1 MKRILFILLGLLPLL
16 GWAQPKSTAPLSPAE
31 SKARLQQLGDSL
43 RKYDYFENFDRFGWS
58 VVGICSN
65 KNAKSHFPDRYGI
78 INDYGQVILPC
89 EFSDI
94 RFQEHSDLIM
104 VMKDEKAGFMNRQLK
119 WVIPPKYNGEF
130 WTVFEGYDYF
140 EYGLTVAADADWN
153 YGVVDSTGR
162 EIVPCRYKEVNIV
175 GPDFFVVEDDHYG
188 AINRNGDTVIPFV
201 YKSLCPLY
209 ASDGRYFVVK
219 NQDKYGVISNTGQ
232 EIIPCI
238 YERVGDSKKGYFALK
253 QAGKWGVMDS
263 VGRIILPFENDVLY
277 LDLLDG
283 ADMIGMRTKDGRIRL
298 IGKKWE
304 ATFNPSNDYLIS
316 KSGEYVAVINYENY
330 EGEGC
335 MIYDRNGKIVDT
347 FEKFVRDETDLV
359 DGFTMI
365 SVKRNGKWGFVNP
378 DFQLIVPCQYDAP
391 VTGFRGYGNVK
402 TSKGLTALIDEQ
414 GQQFVSGPYRFISSP
429 TVNGWFMAGGY
440 PPDSWIGITGFIDRY
455 GNTTF
460 TEEEM
465 RQIEQWHNEEQ
476 RSRR

>member
-16 GWAQPKSTAPLSPAE
+16 GWAQLKSTAPLSPAD

-58 VVGICSN
+58 VVGIRSN
-65 KNAKSHFPDRYGI
+65 KNAKSQFPDRYGI

-89 EFSDI
+89 EYSDI

-104 VMKDEKAGFMNRQLK
+104 VMKDEKAGFMNRQLE

-130 WTVFEGYDYF
+130 WADMDRDDFF
-140 EYGLTVAADADWN
+140 EYGMIVAANLDGF

-162 EIVPCRYKEVNIV
+162 TILPCRYKEVNIV

-201 YKSLCPLY
+201 YQSLRPLY
-209 ASDGRYFVVK
+209 ASDGRYFEVK

-359 DGFTMI
+359 DGITMI
-365 SVKRNGKWGFVNP
+365 PVKRNGKWGFVNP
-378 DFQLIVPCQYDAP
+378 DFQLIVPCIYDAP
-391 VTGFRGYGNVK
+391 AEGWAGYGYVN
-402 TSKGLTALIDEQ
+402 TGDGLTTLIDEQ

-429 TVNGWFMAGGY
+429 TVNGWFNAGGY
-440 PPDSWIGITGFIDRY
+440 PPDSWNGITGFIDRY

>member
-1 MKRILFILLGLLPLL
+1 MKRFFFTLLCLLPLL
-16 GWAQPKSTAPLSPAE
+16 VWAQPKSTVPLSPAE

-58 VVGICSN
+58 VVGIRSN
-65 KNAKSHFPDRYGI
+65 KNAKSQFPDRYGI

-89 EFSDI
+89 EYSDI
-94 RFQEHSDLIM
+94 RFQEHSDLMM
-104 VMKDEKAGFMNRQLK
+104 VIKGEKAGFMNRQLK

-140 EYGLTVAADADWN
+140 EDGLTVAADADWN

-201 YKSLCPLY
+201 YKSLRPLY
-209 ASDGRYFVVK
+209 ASDGRYFEVK

-359 DGFTMI
+359 DGITMI
-365 SVKRNGKWGFVNP
+365 PVKRNGKWGFVNP
-378 DFQLIVPCQYDAP
+378 DFQLIVPCIYDAP
-391 VTGFRGYGNVK
+391 AEGWVGYGRVN
-402 TSKGLTALIDEQ
+402 TGDGLTTLIDEQ

-429 TVNGWFMAGGY
+429 TVNGWFNAGGY
-440 PPDSWIGITGFIDRY
+440 PPDSWNGITGFIDRY